1 MNVLIVSAN
10 KFNFSPSGPAYIAG
24 AARDA
29 GHTVQVFDCLFAK
42 DTNQELAA
50 CLDSFQPDV
59 VGISIR
65 TVRGLYLAGAGE
77 FNMQPFDTRI
87 LVRNIVDCIKA
98 RGSARIVPGGP
109 GFNYYGPEWLD
120 YLGLDYGLRGE
131 ADFSF
136 PEYLRRL
143 ETGEDV
149 RTIPGCVYRDGD
161 GFVKQ
166 PRQRIPDLDV
176 TSFPA
181 YDLFDL
187 PRYIEKNIAAGIS
200 TRRGCGF
207 RCYYCPY
214 SSLEGTRYRLK
225 SADRVVDEMEH
236 ILNCNE
242 DMTIEFCDNCFNF
255 PLKPTVAVCEE
266 IIRRGRNI
274 RWSTIDLKPIGV
286 TAEFLQLLKTS
297 GCVSVSLSAD
307 SASDKMLQSMHRG
320 YSGRQVEESLSH
332 LAESGIP
339 FGVSL
344 LIGGPGETPETIDE
358 TLDVIDR
365 YPVPRLSVTIG
376 INLWTHHQPMVSQM
390 LKTGELPDTVNLF
403 DEAHYISPELPESFM
418 RGLIENLNARENC
431 SVFVFKPYSGYTW
444 PEEYRIT
451 Q

>member
-10 KFNFSPSGPAYIAG
+10 QFNFSPSGPAYIAG

-29 GHTVQVFDCLFAK
+29 GHKVEVFDCLFAG
-42 DTNQELAA
+42 DIQSELAA
-50 CLDSFQPDV
+50 CLDRFRPDV

-65 TVRGLYLAGAGE
+65 TVTGLYLAGAGE
-77 FNMQPFDTRI
+77 FNMQPFDSRV

-98 RGSARIVPGGP
+98 HSSAHIVPGGP
-109 GFNYYGPEWLD
+109 GFNYYGPDWLD

-149 RTIPGCVYRDGD
+149 RTIPGCVYRDGG

-166 PRQRIPDLDV
+166 PRERIMDLDK

-187 PRYIEKNIAAGIS
+187 PRYIEKKIAAGIS

-207 RCYYCPY
+207 HCYYCPY
-214 SSLEGTRYRLK
+214 SSLEGARYRLK
-225 SADRVVDEMEH
+225 SASRVVDEMEH
-236 ILNCNE
+236 ILRINRSL
-242 DMTIEFCDNCFNF
+242 TIEFCDNCFNF

-266 IIRRGRNI
+266 IIRRSSNI
-274 RWSTIDLKPIGV
+274 RWSTIDLKPLGV
-286 TAEFLQLLKTS
+286 TREFLDLLKTS
-297 GCVSVSLSAD
+297 GCASISLSAD
-307 SASDKMLQSMHRG
+307 SASDKLLLSLHRG
-320 YSGRQVEESLSH
+320 YTGRQVEESLSR

-344 LIGGPGETPETIDE
+344 LMGGPGETPETIEE
-358 TLDVIDR
+358 TLAVIDR

-376 INLWTHHQPMVSQM
+376 INLWTHHQPMVKQM
-390 LKTGELPDTVNLF
+390 LETGELSSNINLF
-403 DEAHYISPELPESFM
+403 DEAHYISPELPREFM
-418 RGLIENLNARENC
+418 LDLIKDLNTRQNC
-431 SVFVFKPYSGYTW
+431 SVFVFKPYAGYKW
-444 PEEYRIT
+444 PREYRIT